1 MPCISLIPLS
11 LARNYSRST
20 SPDRRRYDAGV
31 HASKGAQVIEQA
43 AHAAAGLTLLVALS
57 WAMSEDRAGVRW
69 RLVAAGLALQLVL
82 AACLLLLP
90 WLRDAVFALNTPLQ
104 ALERATQAGS
114 AFVFGYLAG
123 GPPPF
128 EPSDPAAN
136 FVLAFRALPLVLVV
150 SALSALLFHWRILP
164 AVVRAFGWLLR
175 KAMGVGGAVGLSAAA
190 NVFVGMVEAPLVVKP
205 YLARLSRSELFMV
218 MVCGM
223 ATIAGTV
230 MALYGAMLAPVVPD
244 AIGHILIASIVA
256 TPAAIVV
263 AALMV
268 PGPSTGEA
276 DARIERVDANAMEAV
291 TRGTLEGLQLLL
303 QIVALL
309 VVLVALVHLANAMLG
324 LVPTGEP
331 LTLQRI
337 FGWVFAPLAWAAGVP
352 WAESQAAGAL
362 LGTKTVLNEFIAY
375 AELAALSPESLSP
388 RSKLLMT
395 YALCGFANFGSLG
408 ILIGG
413 MGAMVP
419 ERRGEIV
426 ALGLKSIVAGTIATC
441 MTAAVA
447 GLFL

>member
-1 MPCISLIPLS
+1 MPL
-11 LARNYSRST
+11 R
-20 SPDRRRYDAGV
+20 
-31 HASKGAQVIEQA
+31 GAPSAIIAATMDIAQA
-43 AHAAAGLTLLVALS
+43 LHAAAGLALLVAVA

-69 RLVAAGLALQLVL
+69 RLVAAGLALQAVL
-82 AACLLLLP
+82 AALLLLVAP
-90 WLRDAVFALNTPLQ
+90 LREAIFSLNAALQ
-104 ALERATQAGS
+104 VIERATQAGT
-114 AFVFGYLAG
+114 AFVFGYLGG
-123 GPPPF
+123 GPAPF
-128 EPSDPAAN
+128 EQARPEAS

-164 AVVRAFGWLLR
+164 AVVRAFGWLLE
-175 KAMGVGGAVGLSAAA
+175 KTMGVGGAVGLSAAV

-230 MALYGAMLAPVVPD
+230 MALYAAMLGPVVAD

-256 TPAAIVV
+256 TPAAITV

-268 PGPSTGEA
+268 PGPMTAGDSVQIA
-276 DARIERVDANAMEAV
+276 RPDASAMDAV
-291 TRGTLEGLQLLL
+291 TRGTAEGVQLLL
-303 QIVALL
+303 YITAMLL
-309 VVLVALVHLANAMLG
+309 VFAALVYLANALLG
-324 LVPTGEP
+324 LIPFGEP

-337 FGWVFAPLAWAAGVP
+337 LGGLFAPLAWATGVP
-352 WAESQAAGAL
+352 WSEAGTAGAL

-375 AELAALSPESLSP
+375 IELSKLPPEALSA
-388 RSKLLMT
+388 RSKQLMT

-413 MGAMVP
+413 LGVMVP
-419 ERRGEIV
+419 ERRAEV
-426 ALGLKSIVAGTIATC
+426 VQLGMKSIVAGTLATC

-447 GLFL
+447 GLFI

>member
-1 MPCISLIPLS
+1 
-11 LARNYSRST
+11 
-20 SPDRRRYDAGV
+20 
-31 HASKGAQVIEQA
+31 VIADA
-43 AHAAAGLTLLVALS
+43 AHAAAGLTLLVALC
-57 WAMSEDRAGVRW
+57 WGLSEDRGAVRW

-82 AACLLLLP
+82 AAALLLMP
-90 WLRDAVFALNTPLQ
+90 WLREAVFALNGPLQ
-104 ALERATQAGS
+104 ALERATQAGTS
-114 AFVFGYLAG
+114 FVFGYLAG
-123 GPPPF
+123 GPAPF
-128 EPSDPAAN
+128 PESNPAAS

-164 AVVRAFGWLLR
+164 AIVRAFGWVLQ
-175 KAMGVGGAVGLSAAA
+175 KTMGVGGAVGLSAAA
-190 NVFVGMVEAPLVVKP
+190 NVFVGMVEAPLVVRP

-230 MALYGAMLAPVVPD
+230 MALYAAMLATVVPD

-268 PGPSTGEA
+268 PGPSTGDA
-276 DARIERVDANAMEAV
+276 DVRIERGDANSMEAI

-309 VVLVALVHLANAMLG
+309 IVLVALVHMANMLLALLPLAQ
-324 LVPTGEP
+324 P

-337 FGWVFAPLAWAAGVP
+337 FGWLFAPLAWAAGVP

-375 AELAALSPESLSP
+375 VDLAKTAPEVLSA

-395 YALCGFANFGSLG
+395 YALCGFANFGSVG

-426 ALGLKSIVAGTIATC
+426 ALGIKSIAAGTIATC
-441 MTAAVA
+441 MTAATVS
-447 GLFL
+447 LFL

>member
-1 MPCISLIPLS
+1 MDLL
-11 LARNYSRST
+11 
-20 SPDRRRYDAGV
+20 
-31 HASKGAQVIEQA
+31 HAP
-43 AHAAAGLTLLVALS
+43 AGLTILVALG
-57 WAMSEDRAGVRW
+57 WVMSENRAAVRW
-69 RLVAAGLALQLVL
+69 RVVLSGLALMAVL
-82 AACLLLLP
+82 AALLLLVP
-90 WLRDAVFALNTPLQ
+90 WLREAVFSLNAGLQ

-114 AFVFGYLAG
+114 SFVFGFLAG

-128 EPSDPAAN
+128 EVTHPESS

-150 SALSALLFHWRILP
+150 SALSALLFYWRILP
-164 AVVRAFGWLLR
+164 LVVKGFAWLLE
-175 KAMGVGGAVGLSAAA
+175 KSMGVGGAVGLSAAA

-230 MALYGAMLAPVVPD
+230 MALYGAILGPVVPD
-244 AIGHILIASIVA
+244 AIGHIFIASIVS

-268 PGPSTGEA
+268 PGPMTREEGVRIA
-276 DARIERVDANAMEAV
+276 RQDASAMDAV
-291 TRGTLEGLQLLL
+291 TRGTIEGVQLLL
-303 QIVALL
+303 YIVAMLI
-309 VVLVALVHLANAMLG
+309 VLVALVHLANAILALLPSLG
-324 LVPTGEP
+324 DAP

-337 FGWVFAPLAWAAGVP
+337 LGWLFAPLAWAAGVP
-352 WAESQAAGAL
+352 WSESQAAGAL
-362 LGTKTVLNEFIAY
+362 LGTKTALNEFIAY
-375 AELAALSPESLSP
+375 IEMSNLPPEALSP

-419 ERRGEIV
+419 ERRAEIV
-426 ALGLKSIVAGTIATC
+426 QLGMKSILAGTIATC
-441 MTAAVA
+441 MTAAVV
-447 GLFL
+447 GLFI

>member
-1 MPCISLIPLS
+1 MDF
-11 LARNYSRST
+11 A
-20 SPDRRRYDAGV
+20 
-31 HASKGAQVIEQA
+31 QA

-57 WAMSEDRAGVRW
+57 WALSEDRAAVRW
-69 RLVAAGLALQLVL
+69 RLVAAGLALQVAL
-82 AACLLLLP
+82 AALLLLVP
-90 WLRDAVFALNTPLQ
+90 WLREALLSLNGALQ
-104 ALERATQAGS
+104 AVERATRAGT

-123 GPPPF
+123 GPAPF
-128 EPSDPAAN
+128 EETRPEAS

-150 SALSALLFHWRILP
+150 SALSALLFHWRVLP
-164 AVVRAFGWLLR
+164 LVVRAFGWVLR
-175 KAMGVGGAVGLSAAA
+175 KTLGVGGAVGLSAAA

-205 YLARLSRSELFMV
+205 YLERLSRSELFMV

-230 MALYGAMLAPVVPD
+230 MALYGAMLAAAVPG
-244 AIGHILIASIVA
+244 AIGHILIASIVSA
-256 TPAAIVV
+256 PAAIVV

-268 PGPSTGEA
+268 PGAGTGDA
-276 DARIERVDANAMEAV
+276 DARIERRDANAMEAV
-291 TRGTLEGLQLLL
+291 TRGTLEGVGLLV

-309 VVLVALVHLANAMLG
+309 IVLVALVHLANAL
-324 LVPTGEP
+324 LALLPLGEP

-337 FGWVFAPLAWAAGVP
+337 FGWLFAPLAWAAGVP
-352 WAESQAAGAL
+352 WAESQLAGSL

-375 AELAALSPESLSP
+375 LDLAQLPDEALSP

-419 ERRGEIV
+419 ARRGEIV
-426 ALGLKSIVAGTIATC
+426 RLGMKSIVAGTIATC
-441 MTAAVA
+441 MTAAVV